1 MAVLNIKY
9 VLQCE
14 KVITL
19 QIPNY
24 MPHYLAV
31 RRCNNLSCNLQAQT
45 VISMIHLVP
54 EGNCWKSL
62 HATPEPA
69 RITLYIAVALM
80 LSDLFWIF
88 QNFLICL

>member
-54 EGNCWKSL
+54 EGNCWNSL